1 MFPSIHKIT
10 IPTPIHSPK
19 YFDDFPK
26 AFIRD
31 TIRKKNEYHKSQDSS
46 YPWKKGGRDFWG
58 AGQPHL

>member
-31 TIRKKNEYHKSQDSS
+31 TIRKKNIMTVVFIFKLA
-46 YPWKKGGRDFWG
+46 F
-58 AGQPHL
+58 LT